1 MAAIELDNV
10 KKEFEELTA
19 INNIDLTVRE
29 NELLV
34 LVGPSGCGKSTTLR
48 LISGLE
54 KPTSGTVSILGEK
67 VNSVPPKDRD
77 IAMVFQ
83 EYALYPHLS
92 ARKNMT
98 FGLKSVTDFSAEE
111 IKDKVENAAEILDIT
126 DLLDRKPAALSGGE
140 QQRVAIGRAI
150 VRNPEVYL
158 MDEPLSNLDA
168 ELRVSMRGEILELQ
182 DHVATPIVYVTH
194 DQTEAMTLGDRVAVM
209 KDGQI
214 QQVDEPQT
222 LYDYPQNTFVAGFI
236 GEPAMNL
243 MDATMIMSD
252 GQFEISNSLLSIT
265 SDCKLPQKVID
276 EQPNKDVILGIR
288 PENLQLSPDQDNHSG
303 FELDIEYTENLGN
316 YMLIH
321 GENGGEHIQIQ
332 HNESRRIFENQT
344 ITVYP
349 DLNRLHVFD
358 SDTGE
363 IIFHSNMI
371 YPSGS
376 DSLDIGPTTPEH
388 R

>member
-1 MAAIELDNV
+1 MASIELNNV

-19 INNIDLTVRE
+19 VNNIDLTVRE

-54 KPTSGTVSILGEK
+54 KPTSGTISILGEK

-98 FGLKSVTDFSAEE
+98 FGLNSVTDFSVEE
-111 IKDKVENAAEILDIT
+111 IKDKVEKAAEILDIT

-182 DHVATPIVYVTH
+182 DRVASPIVYVTH

-209 KDGQI
+209 KDGKI

-222 LYDYPQNTFVAGFI
+222 LYDYPQNIFVAGFI
-236 GEPAMNL
+236 GEAAMNL
-243 MDATMIMSD
+243 MDATIIVRD

-288 PENLQLSPDQDNHSG
+288 PENLQLSPDQDNPSR
-303 FELDIEYTENLGN
+303 FELDIEYIENLGN

-321 GENGGEHIQIQ
+321 GKNGGEHIQIQ
-332 HNESRRIFENQT
+332 HNESRRIFENET

-349 DLNRLHVFD
+349 DPSRLHVFD

-371 YPSGS
+371 YPSRS
-376 DSLDIGPTTPEH
+376 DSLDSGPTTPEPQ
-388 R
+388 